1 MPQSVGDVKRCESRT
16 EVWIALESLFAD
28 CFAARTTGK
37 PAILL
42 RTVIFRQFS
51 LSFRR
56 LPL

>member
-16 EVWIALESLFAD
+16 EVLIALESLFAD

-42 RTVIFRQFS
+42 RTLFFANF
-51 LSFRR
+51 L
-56 LPL
+56 